1 MEEVPW
7 SRLREEA
14 RALAAGV
21 GQAGRQHHSLLRD
34 GAALAAVRARGVPSE
49 HRAWAWPLL
58 LLEQGLRLRRQAA
71 DAGDVDGAGASYRQL
86 LGGTGAAL
94 EESEDAA
101 ADAVANA
108 VADTPSR
115 SLEQAQ
121 ESAMER
127 FEHMNPFQERK
138 INRILVAYA
147 KSRRAFVYSHGMVEV
162 CVVLST
168 FLDEEDA
175 FWAFRLLLDALLP
188 KYYDESLADFHMDCL
203 VLQELLQAADA
214 ALQDHL
220 AVLGVSVQLLGT
232 KWFYSLFAEAMPFEL
247 VCRLFDILLADICG
261 LRLNAKVILSTSLA
275 VLLYLSSTLVEIH
288 DPSVV
293 LEVINEFCFTT
304 LSDYSIAD
312 SFVDL
317 ILFVHDRI
325 EDEQLAALRTKYR
338 EQLAREDEQR
348 RSLQKGMPLR
358 RRKSSAARKQQL
370 EHRKNR
376 MQSIK
381 LLIQWRKHV
390 GDGGNDLDDECD
402 GGRRGDVDGL
412 FETRDAST
420 LSQVNERRDSVGDER
435 KPPPDSS
442 ARKQS
447 GGSEEYEYDGGGGS
461 KDYDTEEGEEEDDRE
476 SEDDAAVVTTPSEKE
491 MLARVYQ
498 GISKINRRRSRSS
511 AAFRGNDRPLSRTF
525 SLTSSLLQSTP
536 RGIREDDSFESVADS
551 SQGAGGDNTAA
562 VWQRLKAGRAAGEV
576 VRHSMS
582 GIPDEHRVWA
592 WPILISQLP
601 RPSNLP
607 RLPTAGARSSED
619 ADMLL
624 DREIAK
630 SIDNDISRTRN
641 LRGDQASQMRRVL
654 TAFALRNRRVG
665 YCQGM
670 NEILAVLLQYLSE
683 DQALVALVLLIEVLL
698 PAYHVDSMIG
708 LHTDCA
714 VMDTLLQQNDKDLHA
729 HLNEVGL
736 NMEILCTKWL
746 VTCFLTSLPPFC
758 GLKVVDMLL
767 ARASEKQCASRV
779 LLGVGISIFFTLR
792 ATLLDAKD
800 AGEVLLA
807 INEYFAEEMTK
818 TDAQMGQF
826 LRFCEAIIQQL
837 EPSIVEE
844 LRQVHKDEVMDR
856 FAAFE
861 AKKIEMRQQLEE
873 AKSRQRKSVSA
884 PSSPS
889 KPDVFTRS
897 SIFSSVTSHASGS
910 GKSGQRRSVLSAYIG
925 SQLRG
930 APKAAAAFAAN
941 SGGANDDKES
951 RGASK
956 FYQRIDVLEVNRSF
970 SEELLKMEDQ
980 LDDLADLYLRGKID
994 EKEHSCIRAQI
1005 VRKWC
1010 KGMNSPQS
1018 AMMRMRSVKNLY
1030 AASSRSLDG
1039 GRASTGSVATVT
1051 ISSASAASAGRG
1063 PMHDGLPRR
1072 SLSNAEPLGAHAKK
1086 GGNSLY
1092 GRMKKAQKSAMAMI
1106 KSTFE

>member
-1 MEEVPW
+1 
-7 SRLREEA
+7 
-14 RALAAGV
+14 
-21 GQAGRQHHSLLRD
+21 
-34 GAALAAVRARGVPSE
+34 
-49 HRAWAWPLL
+49 
-58 LLEQGLRLRRQAA
+58 
-71 DAGDVDGAGASYRQL
+71 
-86 LGGTGAAL
+86 
-94 EESEDAA
+94 
-101 ADAVANA
+101 
-108 VADTPSR
+108 
-115 SLEQAQ
+115 
-121 ESAMER
+121 
-127 FEHMNPFQERK
+127 
-138 INRILVAYA
+138 
-147 KSRRAFVYSHGMVEV
+147 MVEV

-168 FLDEEDA
+168 FMVEEDA
-175 FWAFRLLLDALLP
+175 FWSFRLLLDVLLP
-188 KYYDESLADFHMDCL
+188 KYYDESVADFHMDCL
-203 VLQELLQAADA
+203 VLQELLQTIDP

-220 AVLGVSVQLLGT
+220 SMMGVSVQLLGT
-232 KWFYSLFAEAMPFEL
+232 KWFYSLFAESMPFEL
-247 VCRLFDILLADICG
+247 VCRLFDILLVDICSM
-261 LRLNAKVILSTSLA
+261 RLNAKVILSTSMA

-288 DPSVV
+288 DPSVI
-293 LEVINEFCFTT
+293 LEIINEFCLTT
-304 LSDYSIAD
+304 LSDYSIVN
-312 SFVDL
+312 SFTDL
-317 ILFVHDRI
+317 ILFVHERI
-325 EDEQLAALRTKYR
+325 EDEQLAALRKKYR
-338 EQLAREDEQR
+338 EQLALEDEQR

-390 GDGGNDLDDECD
+390 GDADDEVHGFD
-402 GGRRGDVDGL
+402 ADRRGDTDGS
-412 FETRDAST
+412 FETRDALT
-420 LSQVNERRDSVGDER
+420 LSQVDDNREDVGNER
-435 KPPPDSS
+435 KTPPDSN
-442 ARKQS
+442 AAKEREEPGERHS
-447 GGSEEYEYDGGGGS
+447 GGGES
-461 KDYDTEEGEEEDDRE
+461 KDYDTEEGEEDDDCD
-476 SEDDAAVVTTPSEKE
+476 SQDDVAMVTTPSEKE
-491 MLARVYQ
+491 MMAKVYQ

-511 AAFRGNDRPLSRTF
+511 ASFRGNDRSLSRTF

-536 RGIREDDSFESVADS
+536 RGIREDDSFDPATRRTQDAGDEDAPALWRRLQVA
-551 SQGAGGDNTAA
+551 GTADA
-562 VWQRLKAGRAAGEV
+562 V
-576 VRHSMS
+576 VRHSMN

-592 WPILISQLP
+592 WPILIDQLP
-601 RPSNLP
+601 RPANLP
-607 RLPTAGARSSED
+607 RLPTTSARDNED
-619 ADMLL
+619 TDMLL

-630 SIDNDISRTRN
+630 SIDNDVSRTRN
-641 LRGDQASQMRRVL
+641 LCGDQAVQMRRVL

-683 DQALVALVLLIEVLL
+683 DQALVALVLLIETLL

-758 GLKVVDMLL
+758 GLKVIDMLL
-767 ARASEKQCASRV
+767 ARAGEKQCASRV

-807 INEYFAEEMTK
+807 INEYFAEEMNK
-818 TDAQMGQF
+818 TNAQMDQF
-826 LRFCEAIIQQL
+826 LDFCQAIIQQL
-837 EPSIVEE
+837 EPEIVEE

-873 AKSRQRKSVSA
+873 AKSKQRKSVSA

-889 KPDVFTRS
+889 KPDMFSRS
-897 SIFSSVTSHASGS
+897 SIFSSVASHASGG

-941 SGGANDDKES
+941 SAGANDEKES
-951 RGASK
+951 RSASK
-956 FYQRIDVLEVNRSF
+956 FYQRIDVLDVNRSF

-1018 AMMRMRSVKNLY
+1018 AMMRMRSVKNIY
-1030 AASSRSLDG
+1030 SRNNDG
-1039 GRASTGSVATVT
+1039 GRASSGSVATVNMT
-1051 ISSASAASAGRG
+1051 SASAASTGRG
-1063 PMHDGLPRR
+1063 SVHDGLPRR

-1092 GRMKKAQKSAMAMI
+1092 GRMKKVQKSAMAMI